1 MTATTP
7 TYREGRIEPPPMPQ
21 GRVEI
26 QPPPPLYA
34 GESMAS
40 NLIMTAIPMVGSLAS
55 VIFVAMSNTGPR
67 GMIMAGGFLVATLGF
82 VGVSVWRAK
91 SGKTAQ
97 ITSDRREY
105 LNYLRTIR
113 ELARTAADQQR
124 HHLGWIHPAPTALPA
139 MAEDRTR
146 VWERAPEDPDF
157 LLVRYAVGPQHL
169 GLELVPP
176 DSETIDKLDPVAASA
191 LHRLL
196 ATHRV
201 LHDLPTAVALASFAR
216 IEVTGSEDAVRSQVR
231 ALLTQTALL
240 HAPERLIIAVLAHP
254 SALPEWDWVKWL
266 PHAQSRVAN
275 DAAGP
280 RRLVSSSLD
289 ELVDLLPPDL
299 HERPR
304 FSPTGAVAAP
314 HVILVL
320 DNVMIPP
327 GHSIITDEGVQGVTV
342 IDLPDRWDE
351 LNDDTRLRLHLEPTA
366 HSDRVQ
372 ATAVVMRQEPVR
384 GYADQL
390 SIAGAEALA
399 RRLTPLYAGE
409 GPAREDA
416 LTATSELTDL
426 LGIGD
431 ITSVS
436 LAQTWRPRPPRDRL
450 RVPIGVGADGA
461 PINLDIKE
469 SAQQGMGPHGLVIGA
484 TGSGK
489 SEVLRTL
496 VLGLALTH
504 SPEILNFVLVDF
516 KGGATFAGMAGM
528 PHVSAI
534 ITNLSEE
541 LTLVDRM
548 QDALSGEMTRR
559 QELLRA
565 SGNYGSLRD
574 YEKARTSG
582 ERPDLEPL
590 PSLLIVCDEFSEL
603 LSAKPEFVDLFVAI
617 GRLGRSLGI
626 HLLLSSQRLEEGRL
640 RGLDSHLS
648 YRIGLRTFSESESRS
663 VIGVG
668 DAYRLPA
675 VPGLGF
681 LKPDQSSLWRFKA
694 AYVSGPPKRRFGGA
708 GALGGTARHEALPF
722 STGLVTSRLEHEAA
736 SAAAVAEAAAAAAAA
751 QEKRSTF
758 DIAVD
763 LMEGQGPAAHQVWL
777 PPLDVPDTFD
787 QLMPDLVADPV
798 LGLVSPS
805 WRARGPLR
813 FPLGTVDMPRDQKRE
828 TLHAD
833 LSGAAGHVAIVGA
846 PRSGKSTLLRT
857 IVTGLALTHTPREVQ
872 FYVLDF
878 GGGTFT
884 GLKDLAHVAGV
895 GTRAEPDVVRRM
907 VAEVIGIT
915 DAREQFFRA
924 HGIDTIETYRARRAA
939 GDLVD
944 DGYGDIFV
952 VVDGWSTLRA
962 EFEELEGE
970 LQTLAQRALTFGVHI
985 LASATRWMDFRTGIR
1000 DILGTRFELR
1010 LGEAMDSEVDRKLAA
1025 NIPID
1030 RAGRGITTTRYHFLG
1045 ALPRVDGDS
1054 NPATLGAGVVDLV
1067 AQVAACWRGPAGP
1080 KLRLLP
1086 TRVLLSDVRA
1096 QAPESTEV
1104 LLGISERALA
1114 PVGVDVAHEPHLLVF
1129 GDGQSGKSTLLR
1141 TYMHEVMRIYGP
1153 ERAQLFIVDYRRAH
1167 LGEFPD
1173 EWVGEYCTTA
1183 DQTTDA
1189 IEGITEFLQTRLP
1202 GPDVTPEQLRNRS
1215 WWEGRE
1221 AFIVVDDY
1229 ELVATSQG
1237 NPVASVVPLLAQAA
1251 DIGMHVAIA
1260 RRAGGAGRS
1269 YDPLI
1274 TALRDL
1280 AQPGLL
1286 LSGDPSEGT
1295 LIGQLRPVP
1304 APPGRGRLLTR
1315 RSLDVVQVPVAP
1327 SAHGG

>member
-7 TYREGRIEPPPMPQ
+7 AYREGRIEPPPMPQ

-26 QPPPPLYA
+26 QPPPPLYV

-67 GMIMAGGFLVATLGF
+67 GMLMAGGFLVATLGF
-82 VGVSVWRAK
+82 VGVSVWRAR

-146 VWERAPEDPDF
+146 VWERTPEDPDF
-157 LLVRYAVGPQHL
+157 LLCRYAVGPQHL

-216 IEVTGSEDAVRSQVR
+216 IEVTGSEAAVRSQVR
-231 ALLTQTALL
+231 ALLAQAAML
-240 HAPERLIIAVLAHP
+240 HAPERLVIAVLAHP

-266 PHAQSRVAN
+266 PHAQSRVAH

-280 RRLVSSSLD
+280 RRLVSTSLD
-289 ELVDLLPPDL
+289 ELVDLLPPEL
-299 HERPR
+299 TERPR
-304 FSPTGAVAAP
+304 FSPNAAAVSP
-314 HVILVL
+314 HVLLVL
-320 DNVMIPP
+320 DNVTIPP
-327 GHSIITDEGVQGVTV
+327 GNSVITEEGVQGVTV
-342 IDLPDRWDE
+342 IDLPERWDE
-351 LNDDTRLRLHLEPTA
+351 LTDDTRLRLHLEDGLEPG
-366 HSDRVQ
+366 RVH
-372 ATAVVMRQEPVR
+372 ASAVVMRQDPVR

-431 ITSVS
+431 ITTVS
-436 LAQTWRPRPPRDRL
+436 LRQTWRARPARDRL

-461 PINLDIKE
+461 PIHLDIKE

-565 SGNYGSLRD
+565 SGNFGSLRD

-694 AYVSGPPKRRFGGA
+694 AYVSGPPKRRFGGP
-708 GALGGTARHEALPF
+708 GGVGGTARHEALPF
-722 STGLVTSRLEHEAA
+722 TTGVVTSRLEVEQAN
-736 SAAAVAEAAAAAAAA
+736 AAALAEAAAAAQAA

-763 LMEGQGPAAHQVWL
+763 LMEGHGPAAHQVWL

-787 QLMPDLVADPV
+787 ELMPDLVADPV

-813 FPLGTVDMPRDQKRE
+813 FPIGTVDMPRDQKRE
-828 TLHAD
+828 ILAAD
-833 LSGAAGHVAIVGA
+833 LSGAAGHVAVVGA

-857 IVTGLALTHTPREVQ
+857 IVTGIALTHTPREAQ

-907 VAEVIGIT
+907 AAEVTGLT
-915 DAREQFFRA
+915 DAREQYFRA
-924 HGIDTIETYRARRAA
+924 RGIDTIETYRARRAA
-939 GDLVD
+939 GEVD
-944 DGYGDIFV
+944 DGYGDIFL

-962 EFEELEGE
+962 EFEELETD
-970 LQTLAQRALTFGVHI
+970 LQVLAQRALTFGVHI

-1000 DILGTRFELR
+1000 DILGTRYELR
-1010 LGEAMDSEVDRKLAA
+1010 LGEAMDSEVDRKLSA
-1025 NIPID
+1025 NIPLD
-1030 RAGRGITTTRYHFLG
+1030 RAGRGITTTKYHFLG
-1045 ALPRVDGDS
+1045 ALPRVDADP

-1067 AQVAACWRGPAGP
+1067 AQVDAAWTGPAGP

-1086 TRVLLSDVRA
+1086 TRITLDAVRA
-1096 QAPESTEV
+1096 LAPESPEV

-1114 PVGVDVAHEPHLLVF
+1114 PVGIDVAREPHLLIF

-1141 TYMHEVMRIYGP
+1141 TYMHEVMRLYGP
-1153 ERAQLFIVDYRRAH
+1153 TRAQLFIVDYRRAH

-1189 IEGITEFLQTRLP
+1189 IEGLTEFLHTRLP
-1202 GPDVTPEQLRNRS
+1202 GPDVTPEQLRTRS

-1251 DIGMHVAIA
+1251 DIGMHVVIA

-1286 LSGDPSEGT
+1286 LSGDPSEGA
-1295 LIGQLRPVP
+1295 LVGQLRPVP
-1304 APPGRGRLLTR
+1304 AGPGRGRLLTR
-1315 RSLDVVQVPVAP
+1315 TGLDVVQVPWVP

>member
-7 TYREGRIEPPPMPQ
+7 AYREGRIEPPPMPQ

-26 QPPPPLYA
+26 QPPPPLYV

-67 GMIMAGGFLVATLGF
+67 GMLMAGGFLVATLGF
-82 VGVSVWRAK
+82 VGVSVWRAR

-146 VWERAPEDPDF
+146 VWERTPEDPDF
-157 LLVRYAVGPQHL
+157 LLCRYAVGPQHL

-216 IEVTGSEDAVRSQVR
+216 IEVTGSETAVRSQVR
-231 ALLTQTALL
+231 ALLAQAAML
-240 HAPERLIIAVLAHP
+240 HAPERLVIAVLAHP
-254 SALPEWDWVKWL
+254 SALAEWDWVKWL
-266 PHAQSRVAN
+266 PHAQSRVAH

-280 RRLVSSSLD
+280 RRLVSTSLD
-289 ELVDLLPPDL
+289 ELVDLLPPEL
-299 HERPR
+299 TERPR
-304 FSPTGAVAAP
+304 FSPNAAAISP
-314 HVILVL
+314 HVLLVL
-320 DNVMIPP
+320 DNVTIPP
-327 GHSIITDEGVQGVTV
+327 GNSVITEEGVQGVTV
-342 IDLPDRWDE
+342 IDLPERWDE
-351 LNDDTRLRLHLEPTA
+351 LTDDNRLRLHLEDGLEPG
-366 HSDRVQ
+366 RVH
-372 ATAVVMRQEPVR
+372 ASAVVMRQEPVR

-390 SIAGAEALA
+390 STAGAEALA

-431 ITSVS
+431 ITTVN
-436 LAQTWRPRPPRDRL
+436 LRQTWRARPARDRL

-461 PINLDIKE
+461 PIHLDIKE

-534 ITNLSEE
+534 ITNLAEE

-565 SGNYGSLRD
+565 SGNFGSLRD

-694 AYVSGPPKRRFGGA
+694 AYVSGPPKRRFGGP
-708 GALGGTARHEALPF
+708 GGIGGSARHEALPF
-722 STGLVTSRLEHEAA
+722 TTGVVTSRLEVEHAN
-736 SAAAVAEAAAAAAAA
+736 AAALAEAAAAAQAA

-763 LMEGQGPAAHQVWL
+763 LMEAHGPAAHQVWL

-787 QLMPDLVADPV
+787 ELMPDLVADPV
-798 LGLVSPS
+798 FGLVSPS

-813 FPLGTVDMPRDQKRE
+813 FPIGTVDMPRDQKRE
-828 TLHAD
+828 ILSAD
-833 LSGAAGHVAIVGA
+833 LSGAAGHVAVVGA

-857 IVTGLALTHTPREVQ
+857 IVTGIALTHTPREAQ

-907 VAEVIGIT
+907 AAEVTGLT
-915 DAREQFFRA
+915 DAREQYFRA
-924 HGIDTIETYRARRAA
+924 RGIDTIETYRARRAA
-939 GDLVD
+939 GEVD
-944 DGYGDIFV
+944 DGYGDIFL

-962 EFEELEGE
+962 EFEELEGD
-970 LQTLAQRALTFGVHI
+970 LQVLAQRALTFGVHI

-1000 DILGTRFELR
+1000 DILGTRYELR
-1010 LGEAMDSEVDRKLAA
+1010 LGEAMDSEVDRKLSA
-1025 NIPID
+1025 NIPLD
-1030 RAGRGITTTRYHFLG
+1030 RAGRGITTTKYHFLG
-1045 ALPRVDGDS
+1045 ALPRVDADP

-1067 AQVAACWRGPAGP
+1067 AQVDAAWTGPAGP

-1086 TRVLLSDVRA
+1086 TQITLDAVRA
-1096 QAPESTEV
+1096 LAPESPEV

-1114 PVGVDVAHEPHLLVF
+1114 PVGIDVAREPHLLIF

-1141 TYMHEVMRIYGP
+1141 TYMHEVMRLYGP
-1153 ERAQLFIVDYRRAH
+1153 TRAQLFIVDYRRAH

-1189 IEGITEFLQTRLP
+1189 IEGLTEFLHTRLP
-1202 GPDVTPEQLRNRS
+1202 GPDVTPEQLRTRS

-1251 DIGMHVAIA
+1251 DIGMHVVIA

-1286 LSGDPSEGT
+1286 LSGDPSEGA
-1295 LIGQLRPVP
+1295 LVGQLRPVP
-1304 APPGRGRLLTR
+1304 AGPGRGRLLTR
-1315 RSLDVVQVPVAP
+1315 TGLDVVQVPWVP